1 MANTQIKVPLFAAA
15 EVLTAANMNISA
27 GTGIPVFAT
36 TVTRD
41 AAFGGA
47 GEKVLAEGQ
56 FAYIEADDTLY
67 FYDGSAWAEVSGG
80 VAGDSD
86 QLVMGSQVFS

>member
-41 AAFGGA
+41 AAFGGT

-56 FAYIEADDTLY
+56 FAYIEATDELQY
-67 FYDGSAWAEVSGG
+67 YDGAGWVASGTSTT
-80 VAGDSD
+80 SD
-86 QLVMGSQVFS
+86 QLILSTQVFS

>member
-36 TVTRD
+36 DITRD

-56 FAYIEADDTLY
+56 FAYIEATDELQY
-67 FYDGSAWAEVSGG
+67 YDGAGWVASGG
-80 VAGDSD
+80 TPVDDSD
-86 QLVMGSQVFS
+86 LILATQVFG

>member
-36 TVTRD
+36 TTTRD

-56 FAYIEADDTLY
+56 FAYIEASDELQY
-67 FYDGSAWAEVSGG
+67 YDGAAWQTSGG
-80 VAGDSD
+80 TAVDDSD
-86 QLVMGSQVFS
+86 LILATQVFG

>member
-1 MANTQIKVPLFAAA
+1 VPNTQVKVPLFASA

-36 TVTRD
+36 TTTRD

-47 GEKVLAEGQ
+47 GEKLLAEGQ
-56 FAYIEADDTLY
+56 FAYIEATDALQY
-67 FYDGSAWAEVSGG
+67 YDGAAWQSAGG
-80 VAGDSD
+80 TAVDNSD
-86 QLVMGSQVFS
+86 LILATQVFG

>member
-56 FAYIEADDTLY
+56 FAYIEATDELQY
-67 FYDGSAWAEVSGG
+67 YDGAAWVASGG
-80 VAGDSD
+80 TAVDDAD
-86 QLVMGSQVFS
+86 LILATQVFG

>member
-1 MANTQIKVPLFAAA
+1 MPNTQIKVPLFAAA

-56 FAYIEADDTLY
+56 FAYIEASDELQY
-67 FYDGSAWAEVSGG
+67 YDGANWVASGG
-80 VAGDSD
+80 TPVDDSD
-86 QLVMGSQVFS
+86 LILATQVFG

>member
-56 FAYIEADDTLY
+56 FAYIEASDELQY
-67 FYDGSAWAEVSGG
+67 YDGVAWAEVSGG
-80 VAGDSD
+80 VAADSD
-86 QLVMGSQVFS
+86 QNILANAVFG

>member
-56 FAYIEADDTLY
+56 FAYIEASDELQY
-67 FYDGSAWAEVSGG
+67 YDGSAWAEVGGG
-80 VAGDSD
+80 VANDSD
-86 QLVMGSQVFS
+86 QLILSSQIFG